1 MPNGHF
7 GSHQFL
13 ADDFLKAIKSN
24 KLPPNHAWNAAKYL
38 APGFIAHESSK
49 RDGELLEIPHFGEP
63 PAHWELLDPDSYQA
77 E

>member
-1 MPNGHF
+1 
-7 GSHQFL
+7 
-13 ADDFLKAIKSN
+13 
-24 KLPPNHAWNAAKYL
+24 LPPNHAWNAAKYL